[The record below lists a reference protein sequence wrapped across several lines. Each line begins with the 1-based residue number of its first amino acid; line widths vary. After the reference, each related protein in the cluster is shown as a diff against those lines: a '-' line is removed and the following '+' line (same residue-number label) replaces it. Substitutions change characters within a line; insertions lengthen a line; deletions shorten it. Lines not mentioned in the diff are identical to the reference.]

1 MLKRLFKGVFEN
13 IKAEKGTFF
22 SSIVSFMLIFSL
34 INIFVFGAINLDS
47 YRLKAEQ
54 SNQVIAYLKDITE
67 EEKSGLQTK
76 LLEINGVSSVR
87 YISKDVALKSIE
99 KELNVDLSSEPNPL
113 EDAFFIYLNKNVNAD
128 DLQNKLTE
136 LNEIDSLDLR
146 AKVINQ
152 TVAFSNNLDSF
163 IKYACIALGA
173 FALIMLYNIS
183 VANVKTRKTEIYRS
197 LIKGEKRLFIRTTFF
212 IESLIAILISGVAS
226 YYAYTYIREGII
238 ELVKNSTL
246 ENVVFSTMDKEIY
259 VLCIVLALTVLLS
272 LIINY
277 LTLGKYFK
285 KSYYEKLYEDEA
297 EELEEAYE
305 DKIVEESKEKEEKA
319 EEEVN
324 EIEKL
329 KEMLKLN
336 EEKYEDFEDLG
347 EEE

>member
-277 LTLGKYFK
+277 
-285 KSYYEKLYEDEA
+285 EKLYEDEA

-336 EEKYEDFEDLG
+336 EEKFEDFEDLG